1 MIRLFLLVMLG
12 CVAGGCLGPTAWA
25 QSTNP
30 TGRVGAP
37 TGLPSP
43 SGAQTFP
50 LRGGPATSLGGG
62 GRSQTLI
69 VPGGGIATAVPNDN
83 GTTTVTHTDGTVEV
97 VNTPK

>member
-1 MIRLFLLVMLG
+1 MIRLILLVLLG
-12 CVAGGCLGPTAWA
+12 CAAACGPGSRVLA

-30 TGRVGAP
+30 TGRVGPPA
-37 TGLPSP
+37 GLPPP

-50 LRGGPATSLGGG
+50 LQGGPATSAGGG

-69 VPGGGIATAVPNDN
+69 LPGGGIATAVPNGN

-97 VNTPK
+97 INTPR